1 MNTILS
7 GKDAELLEQTIAHY
21 GHLVSTDDL
30 KHIFK
35 GKYQDAEI
43 RQQIARLAQRGW
55 LVRIKRGLYVVISDI
70 TSLAANNV
78 SLLRISNALN
88 KRSYVSLSSALFYY
102 GLVDQLLQTVTAI
115 TNTRT
120 RQYQFQN
127 FTFAFSKVQDDFYF
141 GFSEKR
147 VEGKLV
153 KIADLEKVV
162 LDFLYLRKDAYSLN
176 LIWEILTE
184 HTDEFDFGKLQQ
196 FALHSNLTLRRA
208 TGFLLDQLDANS
220 DELYDSVKDRNGYS
234 RLTADAKEFNA
245 KWRLYYDHRI
255 IESARTPIAK

>member
-1 MNTILS
+1 MATISTILS
-7 GKDAELLEQTIAHY
+7 KKDAELLEQTIANY

-30 KHIFK
+30 KHVFN
-35 GKYQDAEI
+35 GKYRNAEL
-43 RQQIARLAQRGW
+43 RQQLARLAQRGW
-55 LVRIKRGLYVVISDI
+55 LVRIKRGLYVVISDM
-70 TSLAANNV
+70 TSLAANNI

-88 KRSYVSLSSALFYY
+88 NHSYVSLSSALFYY
-102 GLVDQLLQTVTAI
+102 GLVDQLLQSVTAI

-120 RQYQFQN
+120 RQYHFQG

-162 LDFLYLRKDAYSLN
+162 LDYLYLRKDTYSLN
-176 LIWEILTE
+176 LVWEKLTE
-184 HTDEFDFGKLQQ
+184 YADEFDFGKLQQ
-196 FALHSNLTLRRA
+196 FALRCNLTLRRA
-208 TGFLLDQLDANS
+208 TGFLFDQLGANS
-220 DELYDSVKDRNGYS
+220 NELYDSVKGRNGYS
-234 RLTADAKEFNA
+234 RLTSEAKDFNA

-255 IESARTPIAK
+255 IE

>member
-1 MNTILS
+1 MLS
-7 GKDAELLEQTIAHY
+7 KKDASLLEQAIARY
-21 GHLVSTDDL
+21 GHLVSIDDL
-30 KHIFK
+30 KKVFN
-35 GKYQDAEI
+35 GEYNDSEM

-70 TSLAANNV
+70 TSLAANNI

-88 KRSYVSLSSALFYY
+88 THSYISLSSALFYN
-102 GLVDQLLQTVTAI
+102 GLVDQLLHSVTAI

-120 RQYQFQN
+120 RQYQFQG
-127 FTFAFSKVQDDFYF
+127 FTFTFSKVQDDFYF

-162 LDFLYLRKDAYSLN
+162 LDYLYLHKDAYALN
-176 LIWEILTE
+176 LLWETLTE
-184 HTDEFDFGKLQQ
+184 HTDEFDFNKLQQ
-196 FALHSNLTLRRA
+196 YALRCTLTLRRA
-208 TGFLLDQLDANS
+208 TGFLLDRLGINS
-220 DELYDSVKDRNGYS
+220 NDVYASVKGRNGYS
-234 RLTADAKEFNA
+234 RLTSEAHDFNA

-255 IESARTPIAK
+255 IDSTF